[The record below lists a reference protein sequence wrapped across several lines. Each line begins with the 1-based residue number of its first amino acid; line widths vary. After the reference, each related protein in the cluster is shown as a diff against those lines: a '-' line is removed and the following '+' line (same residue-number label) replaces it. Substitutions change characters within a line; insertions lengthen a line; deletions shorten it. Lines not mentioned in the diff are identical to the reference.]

1 MSGLHSA
8 SLLLLERQNALHPP
22 SVMLAATRL
31 LYYMSRI
38 FEEHSLPQ
46 PGVGL
51 HIDRKR
57 RQQIREKKVA
67 LGHKPDDHEEE
78 PIKTWGGMT
87 MK

>member
-1 MSGLHSA
+1 
-8 SLLLLERQNALHPP
+8 
-22 SVMLAATRL
+22 
-31 LYYMSRI
+31 MSRI
-38 FEEHSLPQ
+38 FEEYSLPQ